1 METMKKLVL
10 IVVTIVLFHAIN
22 SCNQTTPIDDST
34 ESIIQLDTSYQAKK
48 DEKSN
53 IGSLPELSSEHSFI
67 GLNISSKNIKRSNYF
82 NCRGM
87 IIQESMDN
95 DTLYAISQLA
105 IDQKSC
111 NNGISKIFL
120 EKKVRMD
127 GSSAVFEIID
137 EIDINQKDIRT
148 TYHFTRLNI
157 ENNSD
162 DRLYIVRTEVNS
174 DSLLQV
180 KEGWYVN
187 HLSGKFDPIK
197 SNKIL
202 REEDFYEMDY

>member
-1 METMKKLVL
+1 METIKKLVL
-10 IVVTIVLFHAIN
+10 ILITIILFHAIN
-22 SCNQTTPIDDST
+22 SCSQTTTIDDFT
-34 ESIIQLDTSYQAKK
+34 EPIIQSDTSYQAKK
-48 DEKSN
+48 DGN
-53 IGSLPELSSEHSFI
+53 ANVNLLPKLSSEHSFI
-67 GLNISSKNIKRSNYF
+67 GLTISSKNTKCSNYF

-87 IIQESMDN
+87 IVQESRDN

-111 NNGISKIFL
+111 NSGISKIFL
-120 EKKVRMD
+120 EKKVGMD
-127 GSSAVFEIID
+127 GNSAVFEIID
-137 EIDINQKDIRT
+137 EIDVNQRDIGT
-148 TYHFTRLNI
+148 TYHFTRLKI

-180 KEGWYVN
+180 KEGWHVN
-187 HLSGKFDPIK
+187 HLGGKFDPIK